1 MSFIDFGIGST
12 VFSGSIVHICPKH
25 AKMFLDAKQNTNPLI
40 AMNIIN
46 ATLFLKFVIKTKI
59 LGDTKQFA
67 VFANAVITT
76 NPHPSLKEAMVE
88 YSSTITEMIEKI
100 KTDLEKENG
109 ERSIVFLETVTPV
122 FFESNKS

>member
-1 MSFIDFGIGST
+1 
-12 VFSGSIVHICPKH
+12 
-25 AKMFLDAKQNTNPLI
+25 
-40 AMNIIN
+40 MNIIN

>member
-1 MSFIDFGIGST
+1 
-12 VFSGSIVHICPKH
+12 
-25 AKMFLDAKQNTNPLI
+25 
-40 AMNIIN
+40 MNIIN
-46 ATLFLKFVIKTKI
+46 STLILKFLIKTKI

-67 VFANAVITT
+67 VFANVVITT
-76 NPHPSLKEAMVE
+76 KPHPSLKEAMVE
-88 YSSTITEMIEKI
+88 YSFLISEIIEKI